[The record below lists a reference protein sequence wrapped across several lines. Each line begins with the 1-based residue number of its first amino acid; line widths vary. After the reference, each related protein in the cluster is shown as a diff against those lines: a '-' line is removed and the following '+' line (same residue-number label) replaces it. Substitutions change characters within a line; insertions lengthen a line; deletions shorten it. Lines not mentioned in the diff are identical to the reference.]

1 MAQNKKEKLLKAL
14 QETQG
19 LIYHACKKA
28 GNISRSTYYRYM
40 REDEEFA
47 QAVEDIKEA
56 QIDYVEGQLIKNISS
71 GKETSIIFYLKSKAR
86 DRGYAEKLDITSGGS
101 TLIGCEKTNRT
112 CYGMELDT
120 KYCDVIIERWE
131 QFTGQK
137 AVKL

>member
-40 REDEEFA
+40 KDDPEFA

-56 QIDYVEGQLIKNISS
+56 QIDYVEGQLIKNISD
-71 GKETSIIFYLKSKAR
+71 GKETSIIFYLKSKAKK
-86 DRGYAEKLDITSGGS
+86 RGYTEKAELDVTSGGKS
-101 TLIGCEKTNRT
+101 ISEIKIQVI
-112 CYGMELDT
+112 DT
-120 KYCDVIIERWE
+120 GKD
-131 QFTGQK
+131 
-137 AVKL
+137 

>member
-56 QIDYVEGQLIKNISS
+56 QIDYVEGQLIKNISD
-71 GKETSIIFYLKSKAR
+71 GKETSIIFYLKSKAK
-86 DRGYAEKLDITSGGS
+86 DRGYAEKLDITSGGK
-101 TLIGCEKTNRT
+101 TLT
-112 CYGMELDT
+112 EL
-120 KYCDVIIERWE
+120 KIEVID
-131 QFTGQK
+131 TGQD
-137 AVKL
+137 

>member
-40 REDEEFA
+40 REDKDFA

-56 QIDYVEGQLIKNISS
+56 QIDYVEGELIKNISR
-71 GKETSIIFYLKSKAR
+71 GKETSIIFYLKSKAKE
-86 DRGYAEKLDITSGGS
+86 RGYAEKLDITTGGKPL
-101 TLIGCEKTNRT
+101 T
-112 CYGMELDT
+112 ELKINVIDT
-120 KYCDVIIERWE
+120 GKD
-131 QFTGQK
+131 
-137 AVKL
+137 

>member
-40 REDEEFA
+40 KEDPEFA
-47 QAVEDIKEA
+47 KAVEDIKEA
-56 QIDYVEGQLIKNISS
+56 QIDYVEGELIKNISK

-86 DRGYAEKLDITSGGS
+86 DRGYAEKLDITSGGKS
-101 TLIGCEKTNRT
+101 LT
-112 CYGMELDT
+112 ELKIEVIDT
-120 KYCDVIIERWE
+120 KND
-131 QFTGQK
+131 
-137 AVKL
+137 

>member
-1 MAQNKKEKLLKAL
+1 MGHNKKEKLLKAL

-40 REDEEFA
+40 REDAEFA

-86 DRGYAEKLDITSGGS
+86 DRGYAEKVDITSGGK
-101 TLIGCEKTNRT
+101 TLTDLTIKVI
-112 CYGMELDT
+112 DT
-120 KYCDVIIERWE
+120 GRD
-131 QFTGQK
+131 
-137 AVKL
+137 

>member
-56 QIDYVEGQLIKNISS
+56 QIDYVEGQLIKNISNE
-71 GKETSIIFYLKSKAR
+71 GETSIIFYLKSKAR
-86 DRGYAEKLDITSGGS
+86 DRGYAEKLDITSGGKS
-101 TLIGCEKTNRT
+101 LT
-112 CYGMELDT
+112 ELKIEVIDT
-120 KYCDVIIERWE
+120 GKD
-131 QFTGQK
+131 
-137 AVKL
+137 

>member
-71 GKETSIIFYLKSKAR
+71 GKETSFIFYLKSKAR
-86 DRGYAEKLDITSGGS
+86 DRGYAEKLDIPSGCIAL
-101 TLIGCEKTNRT
+101 T
-112 CYGMELDT
+112 ELKIEVIDT
-120 KYCDVIIERWE
+120 GKD
-131 QFTGQK
+131 
-137 AVKL
+137 

>member
-40 REDEEFA
+40 REDKDFA

-56 QIDYVEGQLIKNISS
+56 QIDYVEGELIKNISR
-71 GKETSIIFYLKSKAR
+71 GKETSIIFYLKSKAKE
-86 DRGYAEKLDITSGGS
+86 RGYAEKLDITTGGKPL
-101 TLIGCEKTNRT
+101 T
-112 CYGMELDT
+112 ELKIEVIDT
-120 KYCDVIIERWE
+120 GKD
-131 QFTGQK
+131 
-137 AVKL
+137 

>member
-40 REDEEFA
+40 KEDKEFA

-56 QIDYVEGQLIKNISS
+56 QIDYVEGQLIKNISN
-71 GKETSIIFYLKSKAR
+71 GKETSIIFYLKSKAK
-86 DRGYAEKLDITSGGS
+86 DRGYAEKLDITSGGKPL
-101 TLIGCEKTNRT
+101 T
-112 CYGMELDT
+112 ELKIEVIDT
-120 KYCDVIIERWE
+120 GKD
-131 QFTGQK
+131 
-137 AVKL
+137 